1 MNWLW
6 LLFAIPFLAVG
17 FFWLIGRRLP
27 ARTEG
32 RASREFPCDA
42 ETLWQA
48 LLDGRAHPVT
58 GPLVQGLLSETG
70 HGNWVEDMGHGEA
83 ITVRTVSAE
92 RGEIMVR
99 ELCAQRS
106 PADAQR
112 VDPIRLTENG
122 EAYDLEIEG
131 VTHIEDGTWRADL
144 PHDDARR
151 RRGGE
156 GRRTRLDI
164 LGEPSQGLNC
174 VTYGSGF

>member
-58 GPLVQGLLSETG
+58 GRSCKGLLSETG

-92 RGEIMVR
+92 RPKSMVR
-99 ELCAQRS
+99 ELRAKALPMHSRWTY
-106 PADAQR
+106 
-112 VDPIRLTENG
+112 RLTENG
-122 EAYDLEIEG
+122 GRTTLEIEG
-131 VTHIEDGTWRADL
+131 VTHIEDGTWHVPIFRVMMRA
-144 PHDDARR
+144 
-151 RRGGE
+151 GGGVAKGLE
-156 GRRTRLDI
+156 THLDM
-164 LGEPSQGLNC
+164 LGETLSKA
-174 VTYGSGF
+174 